1 MKNVKLK
8 TENEKPRINNFF
20 LVEILHG

>member
-1 MKNVKLK
+1 MKNVKMK

-20 LVEILHG
+20 LAEMSNE